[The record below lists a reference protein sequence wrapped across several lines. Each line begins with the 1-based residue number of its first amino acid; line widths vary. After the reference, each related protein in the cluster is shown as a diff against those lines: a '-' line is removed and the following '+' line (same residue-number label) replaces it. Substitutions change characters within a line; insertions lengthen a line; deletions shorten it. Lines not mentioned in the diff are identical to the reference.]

1 VPSEKPASPDRPSA
15 STLAPGFLVA
25 SPSLSDPNFAG
36 SLVLMAEHHPE
47 GALGF
52 VVNRAGPITVADVLD
67 GLDGGLRSA
76 AEARGR
82 ADAPVLVGGPV
93 QPERLWILFQP
104 GPQAP
109 EEGAVTVG
117 AGVALGGSR
126 ELLEALV
133 RAESPGPFT
142 LLLGYAGWAPLQL
155 EHEVAAG
162 AWVPME
168 LHRDLVFEVPLEQ
181 RWESAVRRLGLDPSG
196 FLVGGGGASA

>member
-1 VPSEKPASPDRPSA
+1 MTLEDRTPSPTSA
-15 STLAPGFLVA
+15 LAPGFLVA
-25 SPSLSDPNFAG
+25 SPTLADPNFAG
-36 SLVLMAEHHPE
+36 SLVLMAEHHDE

-52 VVNRAGPITVADVLD
+52 VVNRPGPIRVADVLG
-67 GLDGGLRSA
+67 GLDEALRAA

-93 QPERLWILFQP
+93 QPERLWILFRP
-104 GPQAP
+104 GPSAP

-133 RAESPGPFT
+133 RAADPGPFT

-155 EHEVAAG
+155 EHEVAGG
-162 AWVPME
+162 AWVPMA
-168 LHRDLVFEVPLEQ
+168 LHSDLVFETPLEH
-181 RWESAVRRLGLDPSG
+181 RWETAVRRLGLDPLG
-196 FLVGGGGASA
+196 FMVGGGGASA